1 MATISMEEADR
12 LTYAGTPPSLRVE
25 PTATQKSFSYFTV
38 SDCHMVLHLLVLAA
52 NQTSNVLYWKHNVIT
67 QILKSVSDS
76 FFEETSLI
84 FT

>member
-1 MATISMEEADR
+1 
-12 LTYAGTPPSLRVE
+12 
-25 PTATQKSFSYFTV
+25 
-38 SDCHMVLHLLVLAA
+38 MVLHSLVLAA
-52 NQTSNVLYWKHNVIT
+52 NQNSNVLYWKHNVIT